1 MLSMHTNA
9 GYHSPHLCSGD
20 NTFAGEL
27 KLKLKEETLQIQ
39 RQVWKVF
46 QQHKAG
52 SFVVKSFVAGVMGLL
67 LLAVLLGANAGV
79 ASAHANTSC
88 AGGSSTY
95 VVSSGD
101 TLSAIAARYGTS
113 WSALAS
119 YNHIANPNL
128 IYVDQVVCIPGG
140 SSSSVTA
147 PAPSTSSSTA
157 STSTGTTAPL
167 TYNTSSSSAPV
178 GYSNPFPYPACT
190 WWANQRYF
198 QLHGYYVPWR
208 INAEAWEWTA
218 DAYAFGWHVSSSP
231 TVGAIINLQ
240 PWVQGAYGGG
250 HVAVVESILSNGN
263 VIASNMS
270 WGANPYSVQYVEFS
284 PGPGV
289 TFITR

>member
-1 MLSMHTNA
+1 M
-9 GYHSPHLCSGD
+9 
-20 NTFAGEL
+20 
-27 KLKLKEETLQIQ
+27 QIQ

-46 QQHKAG
+46 QQHKTG

-67 LLAVLLGANAGV
+67 LLVVMLGGNAGV
-79 ASAHANTSC
+79 ASAHSNASC
-88 AGGSSTY
+88 PGGSSTY
-95 VVSSGD
+95 IVSSGD
-101 TLSAIAARYGTS
+101 TLSGIAARYGTG
-113 WSALAS
+113 WSTLAS
-119 YNHIANPNL
+119 YNHIANANL
-128 IYVDQVVCIPGG
+128 IYVGQAVCIPGR
-140 SSSSVTA
+140 SSSSVSA
-147 PAPSTSSSTA
+147 PAPSTSSGSTTV
-157 STSTGTTAPL
+157 SL
-167 TYNTSSSSAPV
+167 VYNTGSSSAPV

-240 PWVQGAYGGG
+240 PWVEGAYGGG
-250 HVAVVESILSNGN
+250 HVAVVERVLSNGN

-270 WGANPYSVQYVEFS
+270 WGADPYSVQYVEFS